1 MYREP
6 LQGRGCGV
14 GMGGSGEENGRVET
28 LARGLRL
35 LVALGEARKGLTLT
49 ELANRVDLPK
59 PTAMRMLR
67 TLGEFGF
74 VSRDG
79 RSYRVGPSC
88 LALGSLYSFDDD
100 LKCVA
105 LPVMRDLMQRTGE
118 VVQLGVLKGRN
129 ILYLERVEPQRSVA
143 VVLSRPGCLRPAH
156 CTALGKAI
164 LSFGDSARS
173 YLEVDAL
180 ETRTASSI
188 TDPRALRTELKA
200 TRERGYAVDN
210 GECDDEVR
218 CVAAPIFDGE
228 GRCVAAL
235 SVSTPDFRMPPGVRE
250 KTGRMVIEAAR
261 KISSRYKVP
270 DLGKARRAQRVA
282 GRKR

>member
-1 MYREP
+1 
-6 LQGRGCGV
+6 
-14 GMGGSGEENGRVET
+14 MGGSGEKNGRVET
-28 LARGLRL
+28 LARGLKL

-79 RSYRVGPSC
+79 RSYRVGPRC
-88 LALGSLYSFDDD
+88 LALGNLYSFDDD

-105 LPVMRDLMQRTGE
+105 LPVMRDLMQQTGE

-129 ILYLERVEPQRSVA
+129 ILYLERTEPQRSVA
-143 VVLSRPGCLRPAH
+143 VVLSRPGSLRPAH

-164 LSFGDSARS
+164 LTFGESGGS

-180 ETRTASSI
+180 EARTAFSI
-188 TDPRALRTELKA
+188 TDPEVLRAELEA

-210 GECDDEVR
+210 GECDEEIR

-228 GRCVAAL
+228 GHCVAAL
-235 SVSTPDFRMPPGVRE
+235 SVSAPGFRMPPEVCE
-250 KTGRMVIEAAR
+250 KTGRLIIEAAR
-261 KISSRYKVP
+261 EVSSRYGVP
-270 DLGKARRAQRVA
+270 GFGGVWRVQRAA